1 MGIKRNSRMCHIR
14 IQNNS
19 GNTFN
24 IGNIHVHQDKE
35 SHYSFYQFAYGS
47 KIGRLNLFTNL
58 NGKGAECFL
67 NGLALTCDHQHL
79 DVQKSLS
86 DLNDLFIIFDD
97 PKDKFVQLMDM
108 AKESEKLTEIEKTD
122 NNKIYG
128 CTSQAWVVAEDNGDE
143 TYRIKTDSD
152 ALIVKGL
159 LSILEKIFS
168 GQPVNEILSI
178 NSMDI
183 LKSVGLDGIITS
195 QRTNGFSNAV
205 EKIQGLVK

>member
-1 MGIKRNSRMCHIR
+1 MS
-14 IQNNS
+14 
-19 GNTFN
+19 
-24 IGNIHVHQDKE
+24 
-35 SHYSFYQFAYGS
+35 
-47 KIGRLNLFTNL
+47 
-58 NGKGAECFL
+58 
-67 NGLALTCDHQHL
+67 
-79 DVQKSLS
+79 VQKSLS

-128 CTSQAWVVAEDNGDE
+128 CTSQAWVVAEDNGNE

-159 LSILEKIFS
+159 LTLLEKIFS